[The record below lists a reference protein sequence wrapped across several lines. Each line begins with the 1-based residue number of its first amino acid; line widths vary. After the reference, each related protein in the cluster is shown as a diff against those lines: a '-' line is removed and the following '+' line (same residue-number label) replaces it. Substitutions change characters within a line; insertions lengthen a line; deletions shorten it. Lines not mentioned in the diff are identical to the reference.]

1 MATTND
7 RNIII
12 RISNDSKHLED
23 NKILT
28 EAYENCEHNKSKSF
42 IHSIMN
48 IEDEDDGDSN
58 DMYMTIIYKNKFKK
72 NITKKLL
79 GIREF

>member
-1 MATTND
+1 MATANN

-12 RISNDSKHLED
+12 SLSNDSKHIED
-23 NKILT
+23 NNILT

-48 IEDEDDGDSN
+48 IYTTKMMN
-58 DMYMTIIYKNKFKK
+58 QMTCI
-72 NITKKLL
+72 
-79 GIREF
+79 